1 MMAVLERPCCLSGG
15 EDWTAGVSLGVLLT
29 TRWWWPIVDTGT
41 IRRCFRRRGVRFL
54 FYVWWPKNISFSLS
68 LSGFC
73 AGRGGVPAE
82 IGLKFFSPPKFRIY
96 LDQI

>member
-1 MMAVLERPCCLSGG
+1 MDGG
-15 EDWTAGVSLGVLLT
+15 GVTWRS
-29 TRWWWPIVDTGT
+29 PDDTVVVADSRYHT

>member
-1 MMAVLERPCCLSGG
+1 MAVLERPCCLSVG

-29 TRWWWPIVDTGT
+29 TQWWWPIVGT
-41 IRRCFRRRGVRFL
+41 IP
-54 FYVWWPKNISFSLS
+54 YVGASGGGALDFFSMFGGQKISPFHFLS
-68 LSGFC
+68 LVFS

-82 IGLKFFSPPKFRIY
+82 IGLKFSPPKFRIY

>member
-1 MMAVLERPCCLSGG
+1 MDGGGVTWLSP
-15 EDWTAGVSLGVLLT
+15 D
-29 TRWWWPIVDTGT
+29 DTVVVADSRYHT

-54 FYVWWPKNISFSLS
+54 FYVWWPKNISFHFLS
-68 LSGFC
+68 LVFS

-82 IGLKFFSPPKFRIY
+82 IGLKFSPPKFRIY